1 MNLGQFFLVLRARW
15 LTALVVLLA
24 SVALAGGIS
33 LLLPKKYTATAT
45 VIVDFKAPDPVTGA
59 LLPMLPGYLATQV
72 DVIESHRVAVKA
84 IKSLKLDENAAL
96 KQQFMEATNGRG
108 NVADWAADLV
118 ANGLS
123 VKPSKESSV
132 LEIAYKGADPRFAAA
147 LANAFAQ
154 AYIDTNLEL
163 RVEPA
168 RQTAVW
174 FDKRAKSL
182 RESLEKAQ
190 AKLSVYQRAKGFTA
204 ADERVDLE
212 MARLSELSVQYSAA
226 QAQAADAISRQRQL
240 NEFLARGA
248 GPEALPDVLANP
260 LLQNLKA
267 QLVATEAR
275 LQQVSSQL
283 GANHPEVKRL
293 DADIASQREKLR
305 DEIKVV
311 SEGIGN
317 QGRLA
322 QKREAELRNAVAD
335 QKARLMKMNEGRDE
349 LTVLMREV
357 DSAQRAYDV
366 AMQRFTMTS
375 LESQSNQT
383 NVLLLT
389 PAVEPLEPSSP
400 KILLNMLVAAFL
412 GTILGVGL
420 AFARELFDGRV
431 RSAQSVQ
438 GLPDM
443 PLIGVLPKGGRA
455 KLKRRRRW
463 FSGSSATPATA

>member
-1 MNLGQFFLVLRARW
+1 MNLGQFLLVLRARW
-15 LTALVVLLA
+15 LIAVVTLVVC
-24 SVALAGGIS
+24 VALAGGIS
-33 LLLPKKYTATAT
+33 LVLPKKYTATAT

-72 DVIESHRVAVKA
+72 DIIQSHRVAVKA
-84 IKSLKLDENAAL
+84 VKSLKLDQNPAL
-96 KQQFMEATNGRG
+96 KQQFALATEGRG
-108 NVADWAADLV
+108 NVADWVADLV
-118 ANGLS
+118 STGLT

-132 LEIAYKGADPRFAAA
+132 LDIAYKGADPRFAAA

-174 FDKRAKSL
+174 FDERAKSL

-190 AKLSVYQRAKGFTA
+190 SKLSEYQREKGFTA

-212 MARLSELSVQYSAA
+212 MARLSELSLQYSTA

-240 NEFLARGA
+240 SEFLERGA
-248 GPEALPDVLANP
+248 NPEALPDVLANQ

-275 LQQVSSQL
+275 LQQISSQL
-283 GANHPEVKRL
+283 GVNHPEVKRL
-293 DADIASQREKLR
+293 EADIATQREKLR

-311 SEGIGN
+311 SQGIGN
-317 QGRLA
+317 QGKLA
-322 QKREAELRNAVAD
+322 QKRETELRNAVSD
-335 QKARLMKMNEGRDE
+335 QKAKLMKMNEGRDE
-349 LTVLMREV
+349 LAVLMREV

-366 AMQRFTMTS
+366 AMQRYTMTT
-375 LESQSNQT
+375 LESQTNQT
-383 NVLLLT
+383 NVLMLT

-420 AFARELFDGRV
+420 AFVRELLDGRV
-431 RSAQSVQ
+431 RSPQ
-438 GLPDM
+438 GLQELTDM
-443 PLIGVLPKGGRA
+443 PLIGVLPTASRA
-455 KLKRRRRW
+455 KLKRLRW
-463 FSGSSATPATA
+463 GFGRTHAAPASA